1 MFLFQPGTPKS
12 TFKGCYSN
20 VPFSARDLK
29 RYIMRILHGRTFSA
43 HFLRIFMRTY
53 FFTPWTSRVF
63 YYIAYF
69 IPMKN
74 PWVTAGSAPCA
85 TQPHPALGG
94 HADDHRFTTGK
105 QGGDGA
111 ETSHGFPMV
120 FQWFSHVFPMVF
132 NFRSWQTRISLSL
145 HISYWYLEHLHVSS
159 SIIICHHLSS
169 TIIIHHWP
177 SISIYQHLSSSI
189 II

>member
-111 ETSHGFPMV
+111 ETSHGFPVV
-120 FQWFSHVFPMVF
+120 FPCFSHGFQF
-132 NFRSWQTRISLSL
+132 SELANTDILIITYQLL
-145 HISYWYLEHLHVSS
+145 VSRTS
-159 SIIICHHLSS
+159 TCIIIYHHLSS
-169 TIIIHHWP
+169 SVINYHHP
-177 SISIYQHLSSSI
+177 PLAIYQHLSSSI